1 MRVYG
6 SSRGIVRSIPFP
18 AQLSTNMS
26 VIPYAVVCFRTVT
39 DTMRVISATQGSKEF
54 EATHQ
59 QRWSRNITGVTAR
72 YNA

>member
-1 MRVYG
+1 
-6 SSRGIVRSIPFP
+6 
-18 AQLSTNMS
+18 MS

-72 YNA
+72 YNAWRWRQRQRQPESLHRVNL